1 VLKNLKV
8 LCTADIHI
16 GQQAYS
22 KIDITTGLNTRVLHG
37 LKVLDEMI
45 DYAINNDVE
54 VFAFAGDFYKNNLPS
69 PTIQNEVNKRIK
81 RLSDN
86 NILSFILDGNHDVSK
101 LESAKSALKTFST
114 LNISNII
121 HSKFLNEYIYTAKNN
136 KKYKFVMLPTYA
148 TKEELEDIINNID
161 YTYPTIFIGHLTI
174 RGALLNDWLIE
185 DKEEYIDK
193 DIFNRD
199 NVIAVILGHL
209 HKYQILDNSPLM
221 FYTGSPDRI
230 DFGEEKQEKG
240 FVVLDID
247 EKVDYTFI
255 PNNAEKFKTIKINI
269 RDIED
274 NIEEY
279 IKDEITLQQKNIND
293 SITRI
298 IIDMNTDQVFDDKNI
313 YEYINQYSPK
323 YILNIQKNY
332 NTKKH
337 QRNSNITSDLS
348 IDKALELFYENK
360 NRSAERIILGKQI
373 CNEVLNAE

>member
-1 VLKNLKV
+1 VLNILKV

-37 LKVLDEMI
+37 LAVLDEMI
-45 DYAINNDVE
+45 DYAINNNIE

-101 LESAKSALKTFST
+101 LESAKSALKTFNT
-114 LNISNII
+114 LNIPNII
-121 HSKFLNEYIYTAKNN
+121 HSKFLNEYIYTSRDN

-161 YTYPTIFIGHLTI
+161 YTYPTLFIGHLTI
-174 RGALLNDWLIE
+174 RGALLNDWLVE

-193 DIFNRD
+193 DVFD
-199 NVIAVILGHL
+199 KPNVFAIILGHL

-247 EKVDYTFI
+247 EEVNYEFI
-255 PNNAEKFKTIKINI
+255 PNNAEKFKTIKVNI
-269 RDIED
+269 RDVED

-279 IKDEITLQQKNIND
+279 IKDEIALQQKNINNA
-293 SITRI
+293 ITRI
-298 IIDMNTDQVFDDKNI
+298 IIDMNTDQTFDDKNI

-323 YILNIQKNY
+323 FILNIQKNY

-348 IDKALELFYENK
+348 IDKALELFFENK
-360 NRSAERIILGKQI
+360 NRSAERIKLGKQI